1 MKNQLRNDSFLREL
15 KHNRFFDDLNYI
27 FQKIQEE
34 SKKRRVK
41 IILVINPRSTQARRA
56 KKEIL
61 EPLNQFIFEQ
71 GGTKKVTV
79 LKYEIQPTNV
89 DENARGLAKM
99 LSDDDIMITI
109 GGDGTATIGLNAVLL
124 SCKQVKYYTVPYGNF
139 NDIARTVR
147 AARGGKV
154 FLLEALLDGEHF
166 RYALCY
172 FTVGMLAKSTEIFD
186 ETRIRERLRKKRNN
200 LFFSLFELFKW
211 FLINHKTR
219 FIPDF
224 TYRLIGSFKNNKD
237 LKQGGVKK
245 NYSDMIILN
254 GVSMAKIMRGGEYY
268 RNRYFLVKTGRM
280 QNIFSIGWFMIRSIL
295 FKVPGEKVEGCEFFF
310 KKEDSCTIEIQAEG
324 EYKKFSNVEKIEF
337 RKVKEALQIL

>member
-109 GGDGTATIGLNAVLL
+109 GGDGTATIGL
-124 SCKQVKYYTVPYGNF
+124 Q
-139 NDIARTVR
+139 
-147 AARGGKV
+147 
-154 FLLEALLDGEHF
+154 
-166 RYALCY
+166 
-172 FTVGMLAKSTEIFD
+172 
-186 ETRIRERLRKKRNN
+186 
-200 LFFSLFELFKW
+200 FFYL
-211 FLINHKTR
+211 
-219 FIPDF
+219 
-224 TYRLIGSFKNNKD
+224 
-237 LKQGGVKK
+237 V
-245 NYSDMIILN
+245 
-254 GVSMAKIMRGGEYY
+254 
-268 RNRYFLVKTGRM
+268 NR
-280 QNIFSIGWFMIRSIL
+280 
-295 FKVPGEKVEGCEFFF
+295 
-310 KKEDSCTIEIQAEG
+310 
-324 EYKKFSNVEKIEF
+324 
-337 RKVKEALQIL
+337 